1 MKRAIFPII
10 FILLTCF
17 LASSFIESQS
27 KKFSKKKLGELLF
40 KENFLSKDSTVSCA
54 SCHRPEFAFADST
67 AFSLGIN
74 NMLTKRNT
82 PSVLNMKNRPYYF
95 WDGRASSLD
104 EQALMPIENKDEMAG
119 CMYVLIKRLSKIKKE
134 K

>member
-1 MKRAIFPII
+1 
-10 FILLTCF
+10 
-17 LASSFIESQS
+17 LASSFIDSQS

-82 PSVLNMKNRPYYF
+82 PSVLNIKNRP
-95 WDGRASSLD
+95 
-104 EQALMPIENKDEMAG
+104 
-119 CMYVLIKRLSKIKKE
+119 
-134 K
+134 

>member
-1 MKRAIFPII
+1 MNNVKKSIVLILII
-10 FILLTCF
+10 GLIGI
-17 LASSFIESQS
+17 SFIEDEAQQ
-27 KKFSKKKLGELLF
+27 FSKMKLGEMLF
-40 KENFLSKDSTVSCA
+40 NEKILSKDSTVSCA

-74 NMLTKRNT
+74 QTFTKRNT

-104 EQALMPIENKDEMAG
+104 EQALMPIENKDEM
-119 CMYVLIKRLSKIKKE
+119 
-134 K
+134 